1 MSQLINLESLVQKRI
16 LLDGVAKLFR
26 INPNSPLNYIYLNM
40 VRQKESR
47 FFSKEELNLNKHNN
61 NNMEFY
67 KTLEEIKNMAMD
79 KGLDSV
85 SLGEYSFGVI
95 KQQEREFIVLYDR
108 ERDMYG
114 LRIYQYSID
123 RLY

>member
-85 SLGEYSFGVI
+85 SLGEYCFGVI